1 MKQIFTKLWRATI
14 VTVFMLIFWGCG
26 ARDLSHDPEVVDQ
39 ITTEYISTQLAV
51 DLVNFDSDICSVERI
66 KLTRQDNIPV
76 ALVNLTRKSGAS
88 VREFYHFDY
97 ADISRV
103 RDAMEQQDMS
113 SADLANKLDMPEF
126 QVKLFQQ
133 IILRAKCAKSG
144 K

>member
-1 MKQIFTKLWRATI
+1 MKQIFTKLWRATT

-88 VREFYHFDY
+88 VREFYYFDF
-97 ADISRV
+97 AEISRV

>member
-1 MKQIFTKLWRATI
+1 MKQIFTKLWWATI

-103 RDAMEQQDMS
+103 REVMEDKTISVTEMS
-113 SADLANKLDMPEF
+113 NILNIPE
-126 QVKLFQQ
+126 LHINLYQQ
-133 IILRAKCAKSG
+133 IILRAKGQK
-144 K
+144 